1 MGKAFDITL
10 VGEFLPQLVQ
20 YLGVTLQILAV
31 STVFGIVIGIAA
43 AIPRLFR
50 IPILSQLVVVYVSF
64 IRGTP
69 ILIQLFL
76 IFYGVPALF
85 LLFDIDLT
93 RMDPLYFVMITYS
106 LSNGAVFSEIFR
118 GAIQAID
125 YGQTEAAYSVGMSD
139 SQTFF
144 RIIIPQAI
152 GIAFPN
158 MANCI
163 ISSLK
168 DTSLAFTIGVMDM
181 VGRGETLIA
190 STAHALEVYISL
202 SIIYYI
208 VVLVLEKLFRLFEK
222 RVNRYKPDVVSSA

>member
-106 LSNGAVFSEIFR
+106 LSNGAIFSEIFR

>member
-50 IPILSQLVVVYVSF
+50 IPILSQLVIVYVSF

>member
-158 MANCI
+158 MENCI

>member
-1 MGKAFDITL
+1 LGKAFDITL
-10 VGEFLPQLVQ
+10 VGDFIPQLIQ

-31 STVFGIVIGIAA
+31 SIVLGIIIGIIA
-43 AIPRLFR
+43 AILRLFR

-76 IFYGVPALF
+76 IFYGIPSLF
-85 LLFDIDLT
+85 QLINIDLSKV
-93 RMDPLYFVMITYS
+93 DPLYSVIVAYAFN
-106 LSNGAVFSEIFR
+106 NGAVFSEIFR
-118 GAIQAID
+118 GAVQAVD
-125 YGQTEAAYSVGMSD
+125 YGQTEAAYSVGMSE
-139 SQTFF
+139 SQNFF
-144 RIIIPQAI
+144 RIIVPQAV

-158 MANCI
+158 IANTV

-190 STAHALEVYISL
+190 STTHALEVYISL
-202 SIIYYI
+202 SVIYYI
-208 VVLVLEKLFRLFEK
+208 VVVLLEKIFRWFEK
-222 RVNRYKPDVVSSA
+222 RVNRHKSGEVSSV

>member
-1 MGKAFDITL
+1 LGKAFDITL

>member
-158 MANCI
+158 MANCM